1 MALRTFLKDPSAKLP
16 YSIDW
21 SQWLGSDVIQ
31 SSTWTVA
38 AGIDNLLETN
48 SVTAATII
56 LGGGSLGG
64 DYEVTNHIVT
74 AAGHEDQRS
83 FVVSIVDR

>member
-1 MALRTFLKDPSAKLP
+1 
-16 YSIDW
+16 
-21 SQWLGSDVIQ
+21 
-31 SSTWTVA
+31 
-38 AGIDNLLETN
+38 
-48 SVTAATII
+48 VTAATII